1 VGQVLNLPY
10 IKKVNF
16 ENMKSMK
23 NIGRRTFLRGLGTSA
38 LALPWMESLAVGSK
52 NYKIP
57 QRAAFYYVPIGVV
70 RKTFFPGEGKSS
82 VQRNFNNDNFDAES
96 TRSNMGV
103 GLYDLKLTPTM
114 KPLDGLK
121 DKVTL
126 ITGLDRTFQPGTDV
140 HAQCASCFLSSAS
153 PFSLKHTPYPQAR
166 SLDHILADEI
176 GKDTPFKTLE
186 FSCNSHKDNKESI
199 QFDNISWY
207 GTEHVA
213 PSMRDPLLAYRR
225 LFKSDER
232 SAYKNITDL
241 VLDDARSLKK
251 DLGYSD
257 QQKFGEYFE
266 SIRTIE
272 TQILRLDGMKNELSK
287 VDLDIPMDG
296 KMPRG
301 EYIRLMGDLMVAS
314 LQSGLTNVATFMVG
328 PERWDTPYLFESLFD
343 KPKSHHM
350 MSHNQG
356 EFVEDLIKVD
366 HFYMEQFAYL
376 CEKMNRI
383 EEANGKTL
391 LDNILFTYGSGLGDG
406 STHQYSALPI
416 LMAGSGGGRFITG
429 KHLNVSAKSGL
440 VKKVNG
446 TYKTPDGGEPLA
458 NLWLTQAKAMGLELD
473 QFADSTGSISSL
485 LV

>member
-1 VGQVLNLPY
+1 MNTL
-10 IKKVNF
+10 
-16 ENMKSMK
+16 
-23 NIGRRTFLRGLGTSA
+23 GRRNFLRGMGSSI
-38 LALPWMESLAVGSK
+38 LALPLMESLANGGATLLP
-52 NYKIP
+52 P

-70 RKTFFPGEGKSS
+70 RQTFFPGEEKSI
-82 VQRNFNNDNFDAES
+82 VQQKFTNDSFDAES
-96 TRSNMGV
+96 TRSNIEI
-103 GLYDLKLTPTM
+103 GLHDLQLTQTM
-114 KPLDGLK
+114 KPLEGLK
-121 DKVTL
+121 DKITL

-166 SLDHILADEI
+166 TLDHIIADKI
-176 GKDTPFKTLE
+176 GAQTPFKTLE

-241 VLDDARSLKK
+241 VLDDARSLEKE
-251 DLGYSD
+251 LGYSD

-266 SIRTIE
+266 SIRAIE
-272 TQILRLDGMKNELSK
+272 TQISRLEEMKQELSK

-301 EYIRLMGDLMVAS
+301 EYIRLMGDLMVAA
-314 LQSGLTNVATFMVG
+314 LQTGLTNVTTFMVG

-343 KPKSHHM
+343 KPKSHHQ

-356 EFVEDLIKVD
+356 KFLNELIKVD
-366 HFYMEQFAYL
+366 YFYMEQFAYL
-376 CEKMNRI
+376 CNKMNRI
-383 EEANGKTL
+383 EEANGKSL
-391 LDNILFTYGSGLGDG
+391 LDNIMFTYGSGLGDG
-406 STHQYSALPI
+406 STHQYSALPVI
-416 LMAGSGGGRFITG
+416 VAGSGGGKFITG
-429 KHLNVSAKSGL
+429 KHLNVSSKSGL

-446 TYKTPDGGEPLA
+446 TYKTPEGGVPLA
-458 NLWLTQAKAMGLELD
+458 NLWLTQAQAMGLKMNR
-473 QFADSTGSISSL
+473 FADSSGTINSL
-485 LV
+485 LA